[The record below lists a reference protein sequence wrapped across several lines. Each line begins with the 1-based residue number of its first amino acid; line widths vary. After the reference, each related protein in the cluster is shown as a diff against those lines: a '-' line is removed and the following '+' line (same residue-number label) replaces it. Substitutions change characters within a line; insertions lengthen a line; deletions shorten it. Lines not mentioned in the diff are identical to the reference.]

1 MYINGNVPQATYC
14 SSGFRLPRS
23 YIPTVYS
30 MSVGLVYTLP
40 GTQLL
45 DRRTIRIGNSV
56 VSSGKNMHESKQQV
70 QFEVLKKLASVY
82 VILWNSISIKFYCS

>member
-1 MYINGNVPQATYC
+1 MFPRLLTVPRD
-14 SSGFRLPRS
+14 SGSQDP
-23 YIPTVYS
+23 IATVYS
-30 MSVGLVYTLP
+30 ISVGLVYTLP